1 MIPNGC
7 LLTHSLAYLP
17 EATGKCKPVS
27 FLHCNR
33 PKSPRHDVLSSG
45 VSKAP
50 PQPLFGKSLPSGDF
64 KPSHWKLGTTT
75 CKWPQWPFGPC
86 SDPTPS
92 PGSHGF
98 CWRKSPFHWL
108 TEGYPCCSNSMLFF
122 VPPVW
127 ISKPAKVI
135 KKIHGHCSQQQNERM
150 GTNPTPFFKL
160 EALGKPQKGKQKH
173 I

>member
-33 PKSPRHDVLSSG
+33 PKSPRHCVLSSG

-50 PQPLFGKSLPSGDF
+50 PQPLFWKILTIRGLQTISLKIRDCNLQVV
-64 KPSHWKLGTTT
+64 KI
-75 CKWPQWPFGPC
+75 WPFGPC

-98 CWRKSPFHWL
+98 CWLANRQRWSRKCMDTAANNKTKRWAL
-108 TEGYPCCSNSMLFF
+108 TQPLFLNLRH
-122 VPPVW
+122 
-127 ISKPAKVI
+127 S
-135 KKIHGHCSQQQNERM
+135 E
-150 GTNPTPFFKL
+150 NPK
-160 EALGKPQKGKQKH
+160 KGKQKN